1 MSNAIQIDSLIANE
15 FEFEIDGETVPG
27 VFRVSNLVSYSADA
41 NGNRNKPTFEVSKMV
56 QRDANNRFNKWIRE
70 TMANRDTDEKPTR
83 DVTVVAVDDGVV
95 IRRWTA
101 KNAWIKGVYYS
112 DFDSGSFEMVAETL
126 VISYDDIEEEWPA
139 TETLE

>member
-1 MSNAIQIDSLIANE
+1 MNNVVQVDSLIANE
-15 FEFEIDGETVPG
+15 FEFEINGVSVNG
-27 VFRVSNLVSYSADA
+27 VFRVSSLVTYSADA

-56 QRDANNRFNKWIRE
+56 QRDANNVFNKWIRA
-70 TMANRDTDEKPTR
+70 TMDARDSSEKPTR

-112 DFDSGSFEMVAETL
+112 DFDSGSFEMVAET
-126 VISYDDIEEEWPA
+126 VIISYDDIEEEWPA
-139 TETLE
+139 TSNLE